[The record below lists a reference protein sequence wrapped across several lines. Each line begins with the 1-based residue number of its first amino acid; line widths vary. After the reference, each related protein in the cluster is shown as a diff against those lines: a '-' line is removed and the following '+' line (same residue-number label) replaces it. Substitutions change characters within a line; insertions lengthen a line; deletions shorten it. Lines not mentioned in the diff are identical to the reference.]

1 MTINPL
7 ISAYGAESVNPAQR
21 PGNGRKSVG
30 ETAARP
36 LSSQGQARVELS
48 RVSSEMRIIRD
59 ELEKTPQIRLP
70 LVEELRR
77 KIANNDYPIENK
89 LDQIA
94 ERLISP
100 LSHTPTE

>member
-30 ETAARP
+30 ETATRP
-36 LSSQGQARVELS
+36 STSAGEARVELS
-48 RVSSEMRIIRD
+48 RVSSEMRLVRD
-59 ELEKTPQIRLP
+59 ELAKASEIRLP

-100 LSHTPTE
+100 LAYSPVE

>member
-1 MTINPL
+1 
-7 ISAYGAESVNPAQR
+7 
-21 PGNGRKSVG
+21 
-30 ETAARP
+30 
-36 LSSQGQARVELS
+36 
-48 RVSSEMRIIRD
+48 MRLVRD
-59 ELEKTPQIRLP
+59 ELAKASEIRLP

-100 LSHTPTE
+100 LAYSPAE